1 MVEWQTLY
9 GLVCY
14 YFEVKRRLSKVRIEW
29 SAEFAYAIG
38 LITTDGNLSP
48 DGRHLNLTSK
58 DEEMVVNFRTCLN
71 LNNKIGRKSRGYDKA
86 KKYFSLH
93 FGDKNFYNF
102 LLSIGLLPAKSKILD
117 RLKIPEKFFSDF
129 LRGCLDGDG
138 TITISSHPESR
149 YLQLR
154 VRLSSASPKFLHWM
168 KSEIRRILNIDGGYI
183 EKKNRV
189 LVLSFGK
196 IDSLKILEF
205 IYYDE
210 VKYALTRKHN
220 IFKKIKGE
228 WRNRYTRTI

>member
-1 MVEWQTLY
+1 MSH
-9 GLVCY
+9 
-14 YFEVKRRLSKVRIEW
+14 RLSKVRIEW
-29 SAEFAYAIG
+29 SAEFAYAVG

-58 DEEMVVNFRTCLN
+58 DEEMIVNFRTCLN
-71 LNNKIGRKSRGYDKA
+71 LSNKIGRKSRGYDRE

-93 FGDKNFYNF
+93 FGDKNFYDF
-102 LLSIGLLPAKSKILD
+102 LLSIGLMPAKSKILD
-117 RLKIPEKFFSDF
+117 RLKIPEKFFFDF

-138 TITISSHPESR
+138 TITTSRHPESR

-168 KSEIRRILNIDGGYI
+168 KSEIRSILKIKGGYI
-183 EKKNRV
+183 EKKKRV
-189 LVLSFGK
+189 LVLSYGK
-196 IDSLKILEF
+196 TDSLKILEF

-210 VKYALTRKHN
+210 VKYCLTRKHN